1 MENKTEKDSLRKVL
15 LERRDNTSYD
25 YIKLASQK
33 IHNRLKQVEIFRN
46 AKKIACYYPIGS
58 EVLTQDIMQ
67 ELLGD
72 GKEISLPKV
81 IGKDLQF
88 RKILGLKDLEKGSFG
103 ILEPKDNCVEEKEM
117 DVVLVPTVGITK
129 NGVRLGYGYGFYD
142 RFLSTSNAKT
152 IALAYSKQLVK
163 SIPFSEKDV
172 KIDWIVTEEKSIET
186 SKFD

>member
-1 MENKTEKDSLRKVL
+1 LETNTEKSSLRKVL
-15 LERRDNTSYD
+15 LDRRDTTSYD
-25 YIKLASQK
+25 FIKLASQK
-33 IHNRLKQVEIFRN
+33 IQNRLKQIEIFRS

-67 ELLGD
+67 EILGD

-81 IGKDLQF
+81 VADSLSF
-88 RKILGLKDLEKGSFG
+88 RKIGGLKDLEKGAFG
-103 ILEPKDNCVEEKEM
+103 IMEPKDNCLEEKNM

-129 NGVRLGYGYGFYD
+129 NGIRLGYGHGYYD
-142 RFLSTSNAKT
+142 RFLSESNAKT
-152 IALAYSKQLVK
+152 ISLTYSKQIVK

-186 SKFD
+186 SKFS

>member
-1 MENKTEKDSLRKVL
+1 LETNTEKSSLRKVL
-15 LERRDNTSYD
+15 LDRRDTTSYD
-25 YIKLASQK
+25 FIKLASQK
-33 IHNRLKQVEIFRN
+33 IQNRLKQIEIFRS

-67 ELLGD
+67 EILGD

-81 IGKDLQF
+81 VADSLSF
-88 RKILGLKDLEKGSFG
+88 RKIGGLKDLEKGEFG
-103 ILEPKDNCVEEKEM
+103 IMEPKDNCLEEKDM

-129 NGVRLGYGYGFYD
+129 NGIRLGYGHGYYD
-142 RFLSTSNAKT
+142 RFLSESNAKT
-152 IALAYSKQLVK
+152 ISLTYSKQIVK

-186 SKFD
+186 SKFS

>member
-1 MENKTEKDSLRKVL
+1 LETNTEKSSLRKVL
-15 LERRDNTSYD
+15 LERRDTTSYD
-25 YIKLASQK
+25 FIKLASQK
-33 IHNRLKQVEIFRN
+33 IHNRLKQVEIFRS

-67 ELLGD
+67 EILGD

-81 IGKDLQF
+81 VADSLSF
-88 RKILGLKDLEKGSFG
+88 RKIGGLKDLEKGEFG
-103 ILEPKDNCVEEKEM
+103 IMEPKDNCLEEKDM

-129 NGVRLGYGYGFYD
+129 NGIRLGYGHGYYD
-142 RFLSTSNAKT
+142 RFLSESNAKT
-152 IALAYSKQLVK
+152 ISLTYSKQIVK

-186 SKFD
+186 SKFS

>member
-1 MENKTEKDSLRKVL
+1 M
-15 LERRDNTSYD
+15 LERRDTTSYD
-25 YIKLASQK
+25 FIKLASKK
-33 IHNRLKQVEIFRN
+33 IQDRLKQVDVFKKAE
-46 AKKIACYYPIGS
+46 KIACYYPIGS

-67 ELLGD
+67 ELLGN
-72 GKEISLPKV
+72 GIEISLPKV
-81 IGKDLQF
+81 VGDNLSF
-88 RKILGLKDLEKGSFG
+88 RKIGGLKDLEKGTFG
-103 ILEPKDNCVEEKEM
+103 IMEPKENCNEVKEI
-117 DVVLVPTVGITK
+117 DVVLVPSIGITR
-129 NGVRLGYGYGFYD
+129 NGIRLGYGYGFYD

>member
-1 MENKTEKDSLRKVL
+1 M
-15 LERRDNTSYD
+15 LERRDTTSYD
-25 YIKLASQK
+25 FIKLASQK
-33 IHNRLKQVEIFRN
+33 IHNRLKQIEIFRS

-81 IGKDLQF
+81 IGENLSF
-88 RKILGLKDLEKGSFG
+88 RKITGLKDLEKGSFG
-103 ILEPKDNCVEEKEM
+103 IMEPKDSCIEIKNI

-129 NGVRLGYGYGFYD
+129 NGIRLGYGHGYYD
-142 RFLSTSNAKT
+142 RFLSESKSKS
-152 IALAYSKQLVK
+152 IALTYSKQIVK
-163 SIPFSEKDV
+163 SIPFSEKDM

-186 SKFD
+186 SKIA